1 LWRSQKLL
9 LDHKQWMLDHGQ
21 LTMVQRLYMTMTQ
34 LLGLVWFILMLAPLI
49 VLQRLLHREIQAV
62 FLILTRDTRFT
73 VGIFSILFLPGVF
86 LHEFSHFVMAK
97 VLQVRTGKFSIFPQA
112 LPDGRLQLGYV
123 ETARADV
130 VRDSLIGAAPLIVGT
145 LVIAYVAIYPLQMRV
160 LWDAFRNG
168 QFDLFWMGVR
178 ALPKVGDFYL
188 WFYLAFAVSST
199 MMPSESDRHAWLE
212 LVIAI
217 GVLVVIALLV
227 GAGPWMLSN
236 VAPRVSNFLSSVAVI
251 FGLSV
256 LVHIL
261 LILPT
266 ALMHKLLARL
276 TGVDVA

>member
-1 LWRSQKLL
+1 
-9 LDHKQWMLDHGQ
+9 
-21 LTMVQRLYMTMTQ
+21 MTQ
-34 LLGLVWFILMLAPLI
+34 LFGLLWFIFMLVPLI

-62 FLILTRDTRFT
+62 FLILTRDTRVT
-73 VGIFSILFLPGVF
+73 MGIFSMLFLPGVF
-86 LHEFSHFVMAK
+86 LHELSHFVMAK
-97 VLQVRTGKFSIFPQA
+97 ILRVRTGKFSIFPKS

-123 ETARADV
+123 ETARSDV
-130 VRDSLIGAAPLIVGT
+130 IRDSLIGAAPLIIGT
-145 LVIAYVAIYPLQMRV
+145 LFVAYVAIYHLQMRV

-168 QFDLFWMGVR
+168 QFDLFWLGVR
-178 ALPKVGDFYL
+178 TLPQTPDFYL

-212 LVIAI
+212 LVIST
-217 GVLVVIALLV
+217 GVLVLIALLF

-236 VAPRVSNFLSSVAVI
+236 VAPYLSNFLSSVAVI

-256 LVHIL
+256 FVHLL

-266 ALMHKLLARL
+266 ALVHKLVARA